1 MYHERERMESLGYR
15 FEIDEEPVTEPG
27 STADTYYVVT
37 ILRDGEVLGTRSEIN
52 YDHALERAIEF
63 AEKHNQ
69 GGEPKGLMPKGW
81 TDRPVKS

>member
-1 MYHERERMESLGYR
+1 MYHERERMEELGYR

-27 STADTYYVVT
+27 SNAESYFVVT

-63 AEKHNQ
+63 AEKHSQ
-69 GGEPKGLMPKGW
+69 GEKPTGIMPKGW
-81 TDRPVKS
+81 TDRPAKS